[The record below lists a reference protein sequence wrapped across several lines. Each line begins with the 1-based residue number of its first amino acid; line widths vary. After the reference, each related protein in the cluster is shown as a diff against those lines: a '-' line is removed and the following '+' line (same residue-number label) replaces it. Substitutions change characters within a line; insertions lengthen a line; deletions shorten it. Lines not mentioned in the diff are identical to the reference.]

1 MHHPSEDTMNPIVR
15 LAELN
20 REASPAYFR
29 AAMRRLA
36 GGVSVITV
44 GSGDQVSGMT
54 VTSVSSLAVDPPSL
68 IVSVN
73 RASSSWPLLQRH
85 PFFGVNMLTADQVDV
100 AERFSGKDGLK
111 GAERFAGA
119 AWTERA
125 SGVRLLS
132 GALAGIECEAEDIIE
147 RHSHA
152 IVIGRVLHVELA
164 PDDAALA
171 YWHGDYVAIDRE
183 EDMVRLADVSLPA
196 GHVRDAGAISRF
208 SRREG

>member
-1 MHHPSEDTMNPIVR
+1 MHHPSEDAMNTIAR
-15 LAELN
+15 LDELR
-20 REASPAYFR
+20 RESSPAYFR
-29 AAMRRLA
+29 SAMRRLA
-36 GGVSVITV
+36 GGVSVITA
-44 GSGDQVSGMT
+44 GSGDEISGMT
-54 VTSVSSLAVDPPSL
+54 VTSVSSLSTDPPSL
-68 IVSVN
+68 IVSIN

-85 PFFGVNMLTADQVDV
+85 RFFGVNILSAEQAEI

-119 AWTERA
+119 AWIERA
-125 SGVRLLS
+125 SGVRLLG
-132 GALAGIECEAEDIIE
+132 GALAAIECEAEDVIE

-152 IVIGRVLHVELA
+152 IIIGRVLHVELA
-164 PDDAALA
+164 PDEAALV

-196 GHVRDAGAISRF
+196 GHVRGGGVVSRF

>member
-1 MHHPSEDTMNPIVR
+1 
-15 LAELN
+15 
-20 REASPAYFR
+20 
-29 AAMRRLA
+29 MRRLV

-44 GSGDQVSGMT
+44 GSGNEISGMT
-54 VTSVSSLAVDPPSL
+54 VTSVSSLSVDPASL
-68 IVSVN
+68 IVAVN

-85 PFFGVNMLTADQVDV
+85 RYFGVNILNADQSDI

-119 AWTERA
+119 EWIERA

-132 GALAGIECEAEDIIE
+132 GALAAIECEAEEIIE

-152 IVIGRVLHVELA
+152 IIIGRVLHVELA
-164 PDDAALA
+164 ADNAALA

-183 EDMVRLADVSLPA
+183 QDMARLADVSVPVS
-196 GHVRDAGAISRF
+196 HIRDAGSRF